1 MSPEPGKAKV
11 RIGSIPVTLP
21 IHIDMETTG
30 ILARQVEE
38 RLKRIEDESDIID
51 TQRFAVQAAY
61 EFAAELYD
69 LEEMQEQDTRD
80 LVKALERIATQ
91 LRELEKRFHLGPRA
105 RDEQEEG
112 EEE

>member
-11 RIGSIPVTLP
+11 RIRSIPVTLP

-30 ILARQVEE
+30 ILAREVEE
-38 RLKRIEDESDIID
+38 RLKRIEDDSDIID
-51 TQRFAVQAAY
+51 TQRFAIQAAY
-61 EFAAELYD
+61 EFAGELHD
-69 LEEMQEQDTRD
+69 LEARQEQDTRD

-91 LRELEKRFHLGPRA
+91 LRELEKRFRLGTRA
-105 RDEQEEG
+105 RDDEEEG